1 MPRERDPR
9 RAFVYKDRML
19 FRSQNPTTGEI
30 LENFESDSPSR
41 QQQILL
47 SLQSRYQT
55 WKVSLDQR
63 LGALE
68 KAEALLR
75 QNKEALARSISEEMG
90 KLYRESLFE
99 IEKSLT
105 AFSFYRTHSKRLLE
119 PLSIATEMKS
129 SVVEFQPLGV
139 ILGVMPWNFP
149 VWQVVRF
156 ALPALAAGNVV
167 LLKPAP
173 NVCRTTRILADCFE
187 PLQGAFDWIRCPDA
201 QVESLI
207 ADDRVQGVSF
217 TGSVAT
223 GSLVASLAGKFLKK
237 SVLELGGSDAALI
250 LDDAPLS
257 ASLDRCLQS
266 RLSNAGQSCIAAKRF
281 IVSRRRS
288 DECLKLLR
296 EKVSQLRLGDPFD
309 SSTSMGPMARED
321 LRARL
326 HELVQLAQSQGMKLE
341 LGGQIPSGPG
351 FFYPPTLL
359 VDHGPLKKV
368 WNEEL
373 FGPVVMLLIVD
384 DESEML
390 SLANATSFGL
400 GASIHSLDHP
410 RAMEWARQLQA
421 GAVFI
426 NGIVRSDTRL
436 PFGGVKNS
444 GYGRELGEWGLKE
457 FTNIQTI
464 VVDHS

>member
-1 MPRERDPR
+1 M
-9 RAFVYKDRML
+9 F
-19 FRSQNPTTGEI
+19 FRSQNPTTGEV
-30 LENFESDSPSR
+30 LENFESDSPAR
-41 QQQILL
+41 QQQIL
-47 SLQSRYQT
+47 SALQSRYQA
-55 WKVSLDQR
+55 WKLSLDQR
-63 LGALE
+63 LISLE
-68 KAEALLR
+68 KAEARLR

-105 AFSFYRTHSKRLLE
+105 AFAFYRTHSQRILE

-129 SVVEFQPLGV
+129 SIVEFQPLGV

-156 ALPALAAGNVV
+156 AVPALAAGNVV

-187 PLQGAFDWIRCPDA
+187 PLQGAFDWIRCPDS

-266 RLSNAGQSCIAAKRF
+266 RLANSGQSCIAAKRF

-288 DECLKLLR
+288 EECLKLLR
-296 EKVSQLRLGDPFD
+296 EKMSQLRLGDPFD
-309 SSTSMGPMARED
+309 SAISMGPLARED
-321 LRARL
+321 LRIRL

-341 LGGQIPSGPG
+341 LGGQIPTGQG

-359 VDHGPLKKV
+359 VDHSPLKKV
-368 WNEEL
+368 WNQEL

-400 GASIHSLDHP
+400 GASIHSLDQAK
-410 RAMEWARQLQA
+410 AMDWARQLQA
-421 GAVFI
+421 GSVFI
-426 NGIVRSDTRL
+426 NGVVRSDTRL
-436 PFGGVKNS
+436 PFGGVKKS